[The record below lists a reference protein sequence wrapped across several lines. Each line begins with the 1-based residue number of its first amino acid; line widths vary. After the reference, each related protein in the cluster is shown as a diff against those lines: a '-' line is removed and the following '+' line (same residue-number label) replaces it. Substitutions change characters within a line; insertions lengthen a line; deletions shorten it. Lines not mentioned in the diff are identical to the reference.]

1 MGSYWR
7 LLRYAGPY
15 RLAFSAAFGAAVIA
29 SVLDGLSLAMLVPL
43 FRLLFGASVTT
54 AEGGTLVERTLDWL
68 LAGVVPEG
76 RAAGLRAIVLVIL
89 GVIAVKNLAV
99 YVAGILSQV
108 VQEGVARDLRVALH
122 RHVQRLDVAYLQR
135 IKSGQL
141 LTRLLADAD
150 QAKWAVSE
158 AMIALLQNIVLVLVY
173 VLLLLGLSW
182 QLTLVTIAVAPLV
195 VLVLRPILQRIR
207 ARVTGVLDDRGELTA
222 AAGETVTGIRVVKA
236 YGGEE
241 VEHRRLGTMVDRYR
255 DGVLRVQR
263 LALLSSPV
271 SETLGAF
278 VMVLLLLTAT
288 QVTAVGL
295 VRPEIFVA
303 FATLSLR
310 LLPPIKRLSQ
320 FPAFAE
326 QAVAAARRIF
336 EVLDQP
342 AEDAH
347 DAGTRRF
354 TGLTRGIEFREVWV
368 AYENEQWVLRGVDLE
383 IPAGTMVALV
393 GPSGAGKSTLADLI
407 PRFVD
412 AARGMVL
419 VDGVPIEEYDRRSIR
434 RALGLVDQH
443 PVIFNDTV
451 RNNIAYGD
459 AGDADDD
466 AIVAAATAANA
477 HEFIS
482 QLPAAYDTALGERGV
497 RLSGGERQRI
507 AIARAVLRDPP
518 ILILDEA
525 TAHLDAASERLV
537 QDALARLS
545 ANRTVLVIAHR
556 LATVA
561 RADAIVVLERGRV
574 VERGTHGDLVA
585 AGGLYRRLHDLLAGQ
600 ADDGSALRM
609 AAGEAEHASP

>member
-1 MGSYWR
+1 MGSYRR

-15 RLAFSAAFGAAVIA
+15 RLAFAAAFGAAVIA
-29 SVLDGLSLAMLVPL
+29 SVLDGLSLALLVPL
-43 FRLLFGASVTT
+43 FRLLFGASAPTT
-54 AEGGTLVERTLDWL
+54 EAGTVVERILDWL
-68 LAGVVPEG
+68 FAGVIPEG
-76 RAAGLRAIVLVIL
+76 RAAGLRAVVLVIL
-89 GVIAVKNLAV
+89 GVIALKNVAV
-99 YVAGILSQV
+99 YGASVWSQA

-122 RHVQRLDVAYLQR
+122 RHVQRLDVAFLQR
-135 IKSGQL
+135 FKSGQV

-158 AMIALLQNIVLVLVY
+158 AMIVLLQNVALVVVY
-173 VLLLLGLSW
+173 VVLLLGLSW
-182 QLTLVTIAVAPLV
+182 QLTLVTMVVAPLV
-195 VLVLRPILQRIR
+195 VLVLRPILRRIR
-207 ARVTGVLDDRGELTA
+207 ARVSGVLDDRGELTA
-222 AAGETVTGIRVVKA
+222 AAGETLAGIRVVKA

-241 VEHRRLGTMVDRYR
+241 VEHRRFGTMADRYR

-263 LALLSSPV
+263 LALLASPV
-271 SETLGAF
+271 SETLGAL
-278 VMVLLLLTAT
+278 VMVLLLLAAT
-288 QVTAVGL
+288 QVAAVGL

-326 QAVAAARRIF
+326 QAVAAADRIF
-336 EVLDQP
+336 QVLDQP
-342 AEDAH
+342 AEDEH
-347 DAGTRRF
+347 ESGIRTF
-354 TGLTRGIEFREVWV
+354 TGLRRGIEFRDVWV
-368 AYENEQWVLRGVDLE
+368 AYEDEQWVLRGVDLV

-393 GPSGAGKSTLADLI
+393 GPSGAGKSTLADLV
-407 PRFVD
+407 PRFVE
-412 AARGMVL
+412 AARGSVL
-419 VDGVPIEEYDRRSIR
+419 VDGVPIGEYDRRSIR

-459 AGDADDD
+459 AADADDD
-466 AIVAAATAANA
+466 AIVVAATAANA
-477 HEFIS
+477 HEFIER
-482 QLPAAYDTALGERGV
+482 LPAGYDTVLGERGV

-507 AIARAVLRDPP
+507 AMARAVLRDPP

-537 QDALARLS
+537 QDALGRLS

-561 RADAIVVLERGRV
+561 RADAIVVLEHGRV

-585 AGGLYRRLHDLLAGQ
+585 AGGLYRRLHDLLAGEEV
-600 ADDGSALRM
+600 ASTELMTSRG
-609 AAGEAEHASP
+609 AEGA